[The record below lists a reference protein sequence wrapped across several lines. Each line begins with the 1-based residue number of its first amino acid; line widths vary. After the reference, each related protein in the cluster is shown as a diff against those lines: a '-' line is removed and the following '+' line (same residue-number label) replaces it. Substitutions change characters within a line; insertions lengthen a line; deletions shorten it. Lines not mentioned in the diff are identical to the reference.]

1 MTGHHTVTPELLSS
15 VRVKYVQFLHF
26 YITFYITL
34 QLTQFNFSSK
44 SEVLSLSTTP
54 TPVVLVLAI
63 SLVINFLVGL
73 GLLKQLAT
81 AEERKEMALYGKD
94 WVKKV
99 LALSAKRKQTKISSK
114 KETVETKDKQNID
127 DGQDWPWS
135 SDFFD
140 KFISSEFNLDWVPSH
155 VKTSS
160 AFN

>member
-1 MTGHHTVTPELLSS
+1 MQVTL
-15 VRVKYVQFLHF
+15 
-26 YITFYITL
+26 TL
-34 QLTQFNFSSK
+34 ELTQFNFSSK

-73 GLLKQLAT
+73 GLIKQLAT

-99 LALSAKRKQTKISSK
+99 LALSAKRKQTQISSK

-127 DGQDWPWS
+127 GDQDWPWS